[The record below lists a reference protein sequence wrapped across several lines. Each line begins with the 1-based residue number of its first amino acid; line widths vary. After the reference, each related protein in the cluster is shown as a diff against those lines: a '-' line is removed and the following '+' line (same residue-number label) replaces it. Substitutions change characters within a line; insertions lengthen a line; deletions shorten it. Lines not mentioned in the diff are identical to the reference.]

1 MKIRKYFFAMIT
13 VCLLFSGIIITY
25 AGTETTLTVDEIMDK
40 MKETAPDFTTQKTIS
55 EMILIDKDGNEE
67 IRDMIMFSQKVEDDQ
82 TNTLM
87 RFLSPKSVKGVTL
100 LNINDG
106 EKIYLY
112 MPAYNKPRRIAGSS
126 KGDEF
131 MGTGLSYEDMSMDYE
146 DKDYEKKLLEETDSE
161 YKIEIIPSGEDVSYK
176 KIILTVDKEKFYAKK
191 VEFYKV
197 IEDLTKTLEI
207 VQIQID
213 ENDKITPI
221 ELVFTD
227 LEKNQKTKIV
237 IKEMEYNV
245 ELSSDFFSIRTL
257 SKPTL

>member
-1 MKIRKYFFAMIT
+1 MKIRKYFFAIT
-13 VCLLFSGIIITY
+13 IVCLLFSGMAAY
-25 AGTETTLTVDEIMDK
+25 AGAETTLTVDEIMDK
-40 MKETAPDFTTQKTIS
+40 MEETSPDSTTQKTIS
-55 EMILIDKDGNEE
+55 EMILIDQNGKEE
-67 IRDMIMFSQKVEDDQ
+67 VREMVMFSQEGENEKSS
-82 TNTLM
+82 TLV

-100 LNINDG
+100 LNIDDG

-126 KGDEF
+126 KGEEF
-131 MGTGLSYEDMSMDYE
+131 MGTGLSYEDMSMDYK
-146 DKDYEKKLLEETDSE
+146 DKDYKKTLLEETDEE
-161 YKIEIIPSGEDVSYK
+161 YIVEVLPSGEDVSYK
-176 KIILTVDKEKFYAKK
+176 KIILTIDKEKFYAKK

-197 IEDLTKTLEI
+197 SEDLTKTLEI

-213 ENDKITPI
+213 ENNKITPI

-227 LEKNQKTKIV
+227 LVKNQKTKIM
-237 IKEMEYNV
+237 IKEMTYNL

>member
-13 VCLLFSGIIITY
+13 VCLLFSGMVVY
-25 AGTETTLTVDEIMDK
+25 AGAETTLTVDEIMDK
-40 MKETAPDFTTQKTIS
+40 VDETAPDFTTQKTIS

-67 IRDMIMFSQKVEDDQ
+67 IREMVMFSQKVENDQ
-82 TNTLM
+82 KNTLV

-126 KGDEF
+126 KGEEF
-131 MGTGLSYEDMSMDYE
+131 MGTGLSYEDMSMDYK
-146 DKDYEKKLLEETDSE
+146 DKDYEKKLLEETDNE
-161 YKIEIIPSGEDVSYK
+161 YIIEVLPSGEDVSYK
-176 KIILTVDKEKFYAKK
+176 KIMLTIDKEKFYAKK

-213 ENDKITPI
+213 ENAKITPI
-221 ELVFTD
+221 EIVFTD

-237 IKEMEYNV
+237 IKEMAYNV

>member
-1 MKIRKYFFAMIT
+1 
-13 VCLLFSGIIITY
+13 LFSGITAY
-25 AGTETTLTVDEIMDK
+25 AGTETTLTADEIMDK
-40 MKETAPDFTTQKTIS
+40 MKETSPDFSTQKTIS

-67 IRDMIMFSQKVEDDQ
+67 IRDMIMFSQKVDDDQ

-126 KGDEF
+126 KSDEF

-176 KIILTVDKEKFYAKK
+176 KIILAVDKEKFYAKN

-197 IEDLTKTLEI
+197 SENLTKTLEI

-221 ELVFTD
+221 EIVFTD

-245 ELSSDFFSIRTL
+245 ELSSGFFSIRTL

>member
-1 MKIRKYFFAMIT
+1 MKLKLNLLIFTIFI
-13 VCLLFSGIIITY
+13 LLFAASTVFAI
-25 AGTETTLTVDEIMDK
+25 TVDEITDK
-40 MKETAPDFTTQKTIS
+40 MEENSPDFTTQKTIS
-55 EMILIDKDGNEE
+55 EMILIDKDGDEE
-67 IRDMIMFSQKVEDDQ
+67 IREMIMFSQKEENDE
-82 TNTLM
+82 TSSLM

-100 LNINDG
+100 LNINSG

-112 MPAYNKPRRIAGSS
+112 MPAYDKPRRIAGSS
-126 KGDEF
+126 KQEEF

-176 KIILTVDKEKFYAKK
+176 KIILVVDKEKFYAKE
-191 VEFYKV
+191 VEFYNMS
-197 IEDLTKTLEI
+197 ENLTKTLEI

-221 ELVFTD
+221 EIVFTD
-227 LEKNQKTKIV
+227 IEKDKKTKIV

-245 ELSSDFFSIRTL
+245 ELSSGFFSIRTL